1 MLATHWADKAIQ
13 VLLGSRL
20 GNKSPLT
27 AHKLQ
32 LKIAFTGSS
41 GNNNKT
47 KTRRQYRKCRSA
59 KCRRAQNEK
68 ASHVENFIR
77 REHRLQKNS
86 GFFPS
91 LTCRG
96 NLLPEST
103 QRSISETRKTV
114 FSCFLA
120 KRVDTNESRR
130 SEEEDFTSQDVTRR
144 HNHNDDLWR
153 CLTENSCDRFVSE
166 AKVKQE
172 WKLGTCYCNV

>member
-1 MLATHWADKAIQ
+1 MLAAHWADKAIH

-27 AHKLQ
+27 AHKLR

-41 GNNNKT
+41 GNSNKT
-47 KTRRQYRKCRSA
+47 KNEAPVPKMSFGKMPSGAKRKSVSRGKFHPPGTSSS
-59 KCRRAQNEK
+59 KK
-68 ASHVENFIR
+68 IP
-77 REHRLQKNS
+77 

-96 NLLPEST
+96 NLHPEST

-130 SEEEDFTSQDVTRR
+130 SEEEDFMSQDVTRR
-144 HNHNDDLWR
+144 HKTSQPQR
-153 CLTENSCDRFVSE
+153 
-166 AKVKQE
+166 
-172 WKLGTCYCNV
+172 